1 MSSIIYYYQDIPTPV
16 GSMGIVVSERGL
28 HSISWGSFDYKKL
41 QATGARLEDDHH
53 PLLQK
58 TAVQLSEY
66 FRGERKD
73 FDVPLDSQGTPF
85 QKTVWHALTEIP
97 FGATISYRQL
107 AERVGKP
114 TSFRAVAQ
122 AVGANPIAIVVPCHR
137 VIGSDGSLTGFAGGL
152 EAKKT
157 LLTLEGVRYS

>member
-1 MSSIIYYYQDIPTPV
+1 MTSSVYFYQDIPTPV

-28 HSISWGSFDYKKL
+28 YSISWGSFDYKKL

-85 QKTVWHALTEIP
+85 QQMI
-97 FGATISYRQL
+97 
-107 AERVGKP
+107 
-114 TSFRAVAQ
+114 
-122 AVGANPIAIVVPCHR
+122 CHKQNLQR
-137 VIGSDGSLTGFAGGL
+137 WKGQ
-152 EAKKT
+152 
-157 LLTLEGVRYS
+157 

>member
-1 MSSIIYYYQDIPTPV
+1 M
-16 GSMGIVVSERGL
+16 
-28 HSISWGSFDYKKL
+28 
-41 QATGARLEDDHH
+41 
-53 PLLQK
+53 
-58 TAVQLSEY
+58 QLSEY

-85 QKTVWHALTEIP
+85 QKIVWDALTEIP